1 MIDKTLIAA
10 LLATTTLIPSIGLSA
25 DAASPAD
32 AAKGTAETSPSKKP
46 AAGKPNKSD
55 KTSKAAASKAT
66 SDKAA
71 PDKPSTAPAN
81 PEKAAAGANPDS
93 SSGTGKA
100 LAAGA
105 VGSAAVG
112 LAATAA
118 AKEGPV
124 DYTKMSPA
132 ELTEY
137 LIFDAKGFKLDQ
149 PTQEGK
155 TARERMTQDEL
166 QKACSALHGKV
177 IDPETAKKV
186 QEMAI
191 ASRVYPEGGITLGD
205 WKRGEALAKEGS
217 GFRLGPKVDD
227 NSKKFGG
234 NCYACHQ
241 MDLKVPA
248 HGTLGPSLTG
258 LGKIRGNTPDTQ
270 KYVYEVIYNA
280 HAYFPCTNMPR
291 FGANGFLTR
300 DQIADLMAYVLD
312 PESPVNK

>member
-25 DAASPAD
+25 DVAPPAD
-32 AAKGTAETSPSKKP
+32 AAKGAAETSPAKKP
-46 AAGKPNKSD
+46 AAGKPNKSI
-55 KTSKAAASKAT
+55 KTSKATASKAT

-71 PDKPSTAPAN
+71 PDKPSAAP
-81 PEKAAAGANPDS
+81 ANPDS
-93 SSGTGKA
+93 SSGVGKA
-100 LAAGA
+100 VAAGA
-105 VGSAAVG
+105 VGAAAVG

-124 DYTKMSPA
+124 DYTKMTPA

-177 IDPETAKKV
+177 IDPETAKRV

-291 FGANGFLTR
+291 FGANGFLTQG
-300 DQIADLMAYVLD
+300 QIADLVAYVLD

>member
-25 DAASPAD
+25 DVVPPAD
-32 AAKGTAETSPSKKP
+32 AAKGAAETSPAKKP
-46 AAGKPNKSD
+46 AAGKPNKSS
-55 KTSKAAASKAT
+55 KTSKATASKAT

-71 PDKPSTAPAN
+71 PDKPSAAP
-81 PEKAAAGANPDS
+81 ANPDS
-93 SSGTGKA
+93 SSGVGKA
-100 LAAGA
+100 VAAGA
-105 VGSAAVG
+105 VGAAAVG

-124 DYTKMSPA
+124 DYTKMTPA

-177 IDPETAKKV
+177 IDPETAKRV

-291 FGANGFLTR
+291 FGANGFLTQG
-300 DQIADLMAYVLD
+300 QIADLVAYVLD